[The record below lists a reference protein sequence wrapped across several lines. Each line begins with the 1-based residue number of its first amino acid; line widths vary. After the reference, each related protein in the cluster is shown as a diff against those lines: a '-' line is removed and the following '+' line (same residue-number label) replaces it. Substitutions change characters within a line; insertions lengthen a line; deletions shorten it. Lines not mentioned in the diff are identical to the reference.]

1 MEDQLSMFCTDVENL
16 MHTCLPEQEAQLP
29 REQQLPDIIIIINVL
44 QHIGTE
50 SQWKVLPKAKLH

>member
-1 MEDQLSMFCTDVENL
+1 MSLVAVTVSPPIISSTESTFTNFEYRV
-16 MHTCLPEQEAQLP
+16 
-29 REQQLPDIIIIINVL
+29 IIIINVL